1 MANKE
6 ATRVSAHV
14 DRVLEASTSFSG
26 AGALGSGVFLVGAGA
41 GAVFLAGL
49 GVAGVAVGAEVG
61 QVTAEA
67 SLKAPELPHV
77 YVVVAGVPPTVAAL
91 VQVKM
96 IVDPAAS
103 VAPAAAGAV
112 PVASPPVLAAVV

>member
-26 AGALGSGVFLVGAGA
+26 AGALGSGVFLAGAGA
-41 GAVFLAGL
+41 GVAAAGL
-49 GVAGVAVGAEVG
+49 GVAVGAEVG

-91 VQVKM
+91 VQVKI